1 MVAKV
6 YCIAHLFVNFFIEPT
21 YSKARSPRTS
31 VPSTPFSIWGTNPVS
46 EPVLRASPYLLVPS
60 VPPTSKVF
68 SFKLLGPGP
77 KEGLLRG
84 P

>member
-1 MVAKV
+1 MAKV
-6 YCIAHLFVNFFIEPT
+6 YCIPHLFVNFFIEPT
-21 YSKARSPRTS
+21 YSEARSPLTS
-31 VPSTPFSIWGTNPVS
+31 VPSTLFSIWGTTPVS
-46 EPVLRASPYLLVPS
+46 EPVCRASPYLVPS